1 MSDKIINLFDL
12 EKLLEKNLPKSI
24 VEYYQSAAR
33 DEVTLKKIEI
43 FIVNMNYFLNYYEM
57 SLK

>member
-33 DEVTLKKIEI
+33 DEVTLKKNRDI
-43 FIVNMNYFLNYYEM
+43 YSKY
-57 SLK
+57 